1 MLGPNGGQDLNI
13 DRSHWG
19 VIPRASEYLFNH
31 LQERSEAGGFKYI
44 AKASFLQIYNEKL
57 YDLLRSTTDDTEL
70 RIREIPHPNNKNS
83 TSHRR
88 SSSTSTHKA
97 SSSGSHKRAGDHGS
111 HAGNHPCEVF
121 ITGLSEFRIQTTED
135 ILRVIRVGTHSR
147 ATRSTNSNLTSS
159 RSHAILQLTFEME
172 DSLEYGQKMIYK
184 SVLLPPS
191 LSHPLSFS
199 VLSDPNSLSSIL
211 LEVKRWSL

>member
-13 DRSHWG
+13 DRTDWG

-70 RIREIPHPNNKNS
+70 RIREIPHPNNTSAS
-83 TSHRR
+83 TAHKKTQSKTSGHR
-88 SSSTSTHKA
+88 H
-97 SSSGSHKRAGDHGS
+97 SGSYSHHHKKGGDHGS
-111 HAGNHPCEVF
+111 LPNHPCEVF

-172 DSLEYGQKMIYK
+172 SLEEYGQKMIYK
-184 SVLLPPS
+184 
-191 LSHPLSFS
+191 
-199 VLSDPNSLSSIL
+199 
-211 LEVKRWSL
+211 